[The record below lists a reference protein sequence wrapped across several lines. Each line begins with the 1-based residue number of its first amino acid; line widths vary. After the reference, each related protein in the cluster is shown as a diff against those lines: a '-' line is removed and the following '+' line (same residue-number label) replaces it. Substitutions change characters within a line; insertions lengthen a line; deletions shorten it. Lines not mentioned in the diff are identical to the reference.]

1 MSTNL
6 AAPKHLAI
14 IMDGNGRW
22 ASSRF
27 LPRSSGHVKGI
38 KSAIS
43 IINKSMQLGTKYL
56 TLFAFSSENWN
67 RPPEE
72 VSNLISLFA
81 KTLENKVDR
90 LIAEGICFNV
100 IGDTTAFNY
109 DLQELINYAVRKTSG
124 NKRFYLTVAAN
135 YGGHWDIL
143 QAIKLMI
150 FDKDNSLFQRNN
162 HNLYINDFSRYLSM
176 SWAPNPDL
184 LIRTGGEKRISN
196 FLIWQLAYTE
206 LYFTDIY
213 WPDFTPL
220 DLERAF
226 EWYKT
231 RERRFGKINN

>member
-6 AAPKHLAI
+6 SIPKHVAI
-14 IMDGNGRW
+14 VMDGNGRW

-27 LPRSSGHVKGI
+27 LPRSSGHLKGI
-38 KSAIS
+38 KSAVS

-72 VSNLISLFA
+72 ISNLINLFTR
-81 KTLENKVDR
+81 TLENKVDR
-90 LIAEGICFNV
+90 LISEGICFNV
-100 IGDTTAFNY
+100 IGDLKAFNY
-109 DLQELINYAVRKTSG
+109 DLQELINYAVQKTSD
-124 NKRFYLTVAAN
+124 NKRFYLTVAVN
-135 YGGHWDIL
+135 YGGRWDIL
-143 QAIKLMI
+143 QAIKLMFI
-150 FDKDNSLFQRNN
+150 DKDNFSFQRNLHDLN
-162 HNLYINDFSRYLSM
+162 INNFSHYLSM
-176 SWAPNPDL
+176 SWAPDPDL

-220 DLERAF
+220 DLEKAF

-231 RERRFGKINN
+231 RERRFGKINS

>member
-1 MSTNL
+1 MSTNNL
-6 AAPKHLAI
+6 SIPKHVAVV
-14 IMDGNGRW
+14 MDGNGRW

-43 IINKSMQLGTKYL
+43 IINKSIQLGTKYL

-72 VSNLISLFA
+72 ISNLINLFTR
-81 KTLENKVDR
+81 TLEKQVDR
-90 LIAEGICFNV
+90 LMTEGICFHV
-100 IGDTTAFNY
+100 IGDITAFNY
-109 DLQELINYAVRKTSG
+109 DLQELINYAVRKTAD

-143 QAIKLMI
+143 QAIKLMLI
-150 FDKDNSLFQRNN
+150 DKENFLFERGC
-162 HNLYINDFSRYLSM
+162 HNLNINDFNRYLSM
-176 SWAPNPDL
+176 SWAPDPDL

-220 DLERAF
+220 DLEKAF
-226 EWYKT
+226 EWYRT
-231 RERRFGKINN
+231 RERRFGKII